1 VSRCSAASTSTP
13 GIEAVGI
20 RSTAVPNHYDVLGV
34 APDAAPEE
42 LRRAYLGLARRLH
55 PDRVASTT
63 MAAADA
69 DRSARR
75 MQEVNAAWGV
85 LGDPLRRA
93 DYDRMMARV
102 AAEAPPPSS
111 QRHALDDLD
120 DLDDLD
126 LDDLDLDTPIPH
138 PLAAP
143 GDIGLQL
150 VRIAPWLVLAAILVG
165 IYVFTA
171 FARPDRPAADPQ
183 HLLDRCVLI
192 DASSTVGAVPCDEP
206 NDGRVERVVSTSAAC
221 PLGSTA
227 RRQDSSWLCL
237 VPADPATAP
246 TDP

>member
-13 GIEAVGI
+13 GIEDVGI
-20 RSTAVPNHYDVLGV
+20 RSTAVPTHYDVLGV

-63 MAAADA
+63 SQTGA

-75 MQEVNAAWGV
+75 MQQVNEAWGV
-85 LGDPLRRA
+85 LRDPARRA
-93 DYDRMMARV
+93 DYDRALARV
-102 AAEAPPPSS
+102 TAEAPPPPPSS
-111 QRHALDDLD
+111 PRRATIDDLE
-120 DLDDLD
+120 DLE
-126 LDDLDLDTPIPH
+126 LDTPIPH
-138 PLAAP
+138 PLAVP
-143 GDIGLQL
+143 GDIGLSI
-150 VRIAPWLVLAAILVG
+150 VRMAPWLALAAILVG

-171 FARPDRPAADPQ
+171 FARPERRAADPQ

-192 DASSTVGAVPCDEP
+192 DASSTVGAVSCDEP
-206 NDGRVERVVSTSAAC
+206 NDGRVERVVNTSAGC

-237 VPADPATAP
+237 VPADPTTPP